1 MKWWRRKWQ
10 PTPVLLAGESHGRG
24 GLVGYSLWGCKES
37 DANKQHTHTHTHTMK
52 RTSFWVLVLEGL
64 LGLHGT
70 VQLQLLQYSW

>member
-1 MKWWRRKWQ
+1 MDVGAW
-10 PTPVLLAGESHGRG
+10 
-24 GLVGYSLWGCKES
+24 LVTVYGVAKSQMQIS
-37 DANKQHTHTHTHTMK
+37 NTHTHTHTHTHTMK